1 MAISI
6 TISPAGLDP
15 LTQIAD
21 TTRAIRTINAT
32 ITGVSDDVSE
42 TIESVTATLG
52 ESEPGVVITNG
63 VSSVSIVGKYVDP
76 FEDIFTYVEKGSSD
90 LIETPKE
97 VISVRNMPPNKDF
110 YNLDQDTRAES
121 IRNYTIRVKTNMSS
135 YNFGVTH
142 TIYNEWE
149 GLRTFVADY
158 Y

>member
-21 TTRAIRTINAT
+21 TTRATRTVNAT
-32 ITGVSDDVSE
+32 ITAVSDDISE
-42 TIESVTATLG
+42 TIETVSATL
-52 ESEPGVVITNG
+52 EQSEPGVTITNG
-63 VSSVSIVGKYVDP
+63 VSSVSITGKYIDP
-76 FEDIFTYVEKGSSD
+76 FDDVFTYVEKGSSD
-90 LIETPKE
+90 LIETPK
-97 VISVRNMPPNKDF
+97 VVVSVRNMPPNKEF

-121 IRNYTIRVKTNMSS
+121 IRNYTVRIKTNMSTYTFS
-135 YNFGVTH
+135 VTH

-149 GLRTFVADY
+149 GIRSFVADY